1 MPTLTVA
8 LDWTPNPN
16 HTGFFVA
23 QALGYYAEADLT
35 VNLLSPAADN
45 YATTPAKKLETGAAD
60 FAIAPFESVISL
72 NTKANHVPAVAVAAL
87 LQADISSVAVLK
99 SSGLIRPRD
108 LAGRRY
114 ASYQARYE
122 DKIVQQLVMNDGGAG
137 DLRLSYPPK
146 LGIWETL
153 LSGAADATWI
163 FDNWEGIE
171 AEANGVELTKFRLA
185 DYGIPYGYSPVL
197 LTTRPRLDQH
207 AAAYKAFV
215 QATKKGYL
223 FAQAHPAR
231 ATEILTGHVPLR
243 DAERVD
249 IRRSQDYTAPYY
261 GDAAT
266 WGTMTEERI
275 TAFLD
280 WLIANKLED
289 EKITSYPLFT
299 NELLRG
305 A

>member
-1 MPTLTVA
+1 M
-8 LDWTPNPN
+8 
-16 HTGFFVA
+16 A
-23 QALGYYAEADLT
+23 QELGYYAEADLL

-99 SSGLIRPRD
+99 KQRPGAARD
-108 LAGRRY
+108 LDGCAY

-122 DKIVQQLVMNDGGAG
+122 DKIVQQLVINDGGAG

-153 LSGAADATWI
+153 LTGAADATWI

-171 AEANGVELTKFRLA
+171 AETNGVQLTKFRLA

-197 LTTRPRLDQH
+197 LTTRPAARPARGRVPGRWYKPPKRLLICPGPPGAGRRNPDRPR
-207 AAAYKAFV
+207 AAARCR
-215 QATKKGYL
+215 
-223 FAQAHPAR
+223 AR
-231 ATEILTGHVPLR
+231 GR
-243 DAERVD
+243 SAEPGPHC
-249 IRRSQDYTAPYY
+249 A
-261 GDAAT
+261 
-266 WGTMTEERI
+266 
-275 TAFLD
+275 
-280 WLIANKLED
+280 
-289 EKITSYPLFT
+289 
-299 NELLRG
+299 LLRR
-305 A
+305 

>member
-8 LDWTPNPN
+8 LDWTPNTN

-23 QALGYYAEADLT
+23 QALGYYADAGLT
-35 VNLLSPAADN
+35 VQLLSPAEDN

-60 FAIAPFESVISL
+60 FALAPFESVISL
-72 NTKANHVPAVAVAAL
+72 NTKANSVPAVAVAAL
-87 LQADISSVAVLK
+87 LQADISSVAVLA
-99 SSGLIRPRD
+99 SSGLARPRD

-122 DKIVQQLVMNDGGAG
+122 DKIVQQLVVNDGGAG
-137 DLRLSYPPK
+137 ELQVSYPPK

-153 LSGAADATWI
+153 LTGAADATWI
-163 FDNWEGIE
+163 FDNWEGVE
-171 AEANGVELTKFRLA
+171 AETNGVALTKFRLS

-197 LTTRPRLDQH
+197 LTTRPRLDEQF
-207 AAAYKAFV
+207 AAYQALV
-215 QATKKGYL
+215 QATKRGYL
-223 FAQAHPAR
+223 FAQANPAR
-231 ATEILTGHVPLR
+231 ATEILTKHVPLR
-243 DAERVD
+243 EAQRVD

-266 WGTMTEERI
+266 WGTMTAERV

-280 WLIANKLED
+280 WLIANGLED

>member
-8 LDWTPNPN
+8 LDWTPNTN

-23 QALGYYAEADLT
+23 QELGYYAAADLL
-35 VNLLSPAADN
+35 VDLLTPAADN
-45 YATTPAKKLETGAAD
+45 YATTPAKQLETGAAD

-72 NTKANHVPAVAVAAL
+72 NTKVNAVPAVAVAAL

-99 SSGLIRPRD
+99 SSGLARPRD
-108 LAGRRY
+108 LDGRTY

-122 DKIVQQLVMNDGGAG
+122 DKIVQQLVINDGGAG

-153 LSGAADATWI
+153 LTGAADATWI
-163 FDNWEGIE
+163 FDNWEGME
-171 AEANGVELTKFRLA
+171 AETNGVELTKFRLG

-197 LTTRPRLDQH
+197 LTTRPLLDQH
-207 AAAYKAFV
+207 ADAYRAFV

-223 FAQAHPAR
+223 FAQANPAR
-231 ATEILTGHVPLR
+231 ATDILTSHVPPR
-243 DAERVD
+243 DAARVD

-266 WGTMTEERI
+266 WGTMTEERVA
-275 TAFLD
+275 AFLD

-289 EKITSYPLFT
+289 EKIKAYPLFT
-299 NELLRG
+299 NELLRE